1 MKHLHRSHTSML
13 LAGLLALT
21 ACAKNEA
28 AAPKDDVVVA
38 TVNGQTIGQT
48 EFNSFVTMATGN
60 TVDKLNPEQKQQVL
74 NRLVGLHLAAQAA
87 EKADLQ
93 SQPETATSLYI
104 WRTNVLS
111 DAQLKKYM
119 NEHPISEAELKKEYD
134 TQVAAIPKQ
143 YRARHI
149 LVESKTIADSLIR
162 ELKRGAD
169 FAKLA
174 KEESKD
180 TGSASKGGDLDWF
193 TAETMVKP
201 FSEAVARL
209 EKGKITEE
217 PVQSQYGWHVIK
229 LEDVRT
235 QTPAAFA
242 DVKQQIT
249 QVIQN
254 KKIDAYLGEL
264 RKAAKIE
271 IKEDVLQKSAAAPA
285 AGAAK

>member
-1 MKHLHRSHTSML
+1 MKYLHRSHTSML

-119 NEHPISEAELKKEYD
+119 NEHPISEAELKQEYD
-134 TQVAAIPKQ
+134 RQVAAIPKQ